1 MQLPQSSPSSLW
13 GDRKGGRNNAVIF
26 CVVFGEGKKAGED
39 MQLGSTAAPV
49 PVRYCLLQTNI
60 IPLLY
65 FREKNNQQIEAWFH
79 PHSSLSTGFT
89 SLYIWGRLYCTLL
102 LANEAEC

>member
-49 PVRYCLLQTNI
+49 PVRYCLLQTN
-60 IPLLY
+60 
-65 FREKNNQQIEAWFH
+65 
-79 PHSSLSTGFT
+79 SLSFT
-89 SLYIWGRLYCTLL
+89 PKYVQFGCFIDISLQERIDGRSET
-102 LANEAEC
+102 A